1 MKRTRSR
8 AGGEARQKDVL
19 PKAEVEG
26 REGSAISGK
35 LGVVRRGT
43 AISRDDRIA
52 VLEERRAETEKKS

>member
-1 MKRTRSR
+1 M
-8 AGGEARQKDVL
+8 L